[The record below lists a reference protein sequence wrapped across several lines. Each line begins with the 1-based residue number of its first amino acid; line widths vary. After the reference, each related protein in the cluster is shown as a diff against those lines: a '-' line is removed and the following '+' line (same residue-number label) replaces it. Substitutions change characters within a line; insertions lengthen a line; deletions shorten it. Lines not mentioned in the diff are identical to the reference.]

1 MRCLLKLSVV
11 TASLFL
17 VTTSAIADL
26 TATANKP
33 MYDGPK
39 AGKHRLDQ
47 CWMLGKNCGK
57 DAADKYCQ
65 IQGYENAKSFET
77 EKASPTQT
85 LVGEPCTGSV
95 CVAFRSITCV
105 TTAKE
110 QGRVQAWPQL
120 MH

>member
-1 MRCLLKLSVV
+1 MRCLLKLSVI

-47 CWMLGKNCGK
+47 
-57 DAADKYCQ
+57 
-65 IQGYENAKSFET
+65 
-77 EKASPTQT
+77 
-85 LVGEPCTGSV
+85 
-95 CVAFRSITCV
+95 
-105 TTAKE
+105 
-110 QGRVQAWPQL
+110 
-120 MH
+120 